1 MLFLFS
7 FLLWSLTC
15 GSSLVWC
22 LRLNTNTTEIF
33 TTFPKLSI
41 KACNLYTIDAAGVET
56 ALSASA
62 TNETCF
68 RDGYIHKSPEDKYA
82 AAYQIGTFGQNR
94 TLTLVESSRRHQT
107 QPRVIQY
114 QYDNP
119 GDNISILHPRLY
131 DLVEKKQININ
142 NDFIGNIDSIEDVQ
156 WGFRNHTYRYMIADR
171 GVQGLRMV
179 EVDTSGNSR
188 VLVEERIE
196 KGIDLYDKIAWGFL
210 NETEQMWWLIT
221 TGEFD
226 VYDVI
231 RVDEKAQVL
240 YFRALGMVKEQ
251 SPYHMHL
258 ARINFDGSGF
268 EILTDGDG
276 YHRNTFRSDNTFED
290 IWSRVDLPLQG
301 VLRDI
306 NGRQIQKIEVDN
318 QVWDNITLPER
329 FSAPGRD
336 GETPIWD
343 IIVRPKTFDPAKR
356 YRVMERVYAGPQNCY
371 APQDLTNATMWNL
384 ALAFQK
390 VADDND
396 VIVVQ
401 SDGMGTSWRGR
412 AYRDV
417 AWHNLQEA
425 GFPDR
430 IAWIKAAAKDRPYM
444 DLEGGVG
451 IYGTSAGGQTA
462 MAALIWY
469 SDFYT
474 AATADAGCHDN
485 RVDKMWWNELNVGYP
500 VDNTL
505 YDAASNLV
513 HAQEVNGSL
522 LLLVAELDDNVDP
535 ASTLQVI
542 NALNAAEKDFDFML
556 VPGAGHGVQFSPD
569 VQVQNKVKRFW
580 KTWKNGN
587 GLG

>member
-82 AAYQIGTFGQNR
+82 YAVAYQIGTFGQNR
-94 TLTLVESSRRHQT
+94 TLTLVESSPRTQT

-114 QYDNP
+114 QYDKP
-119 GDNISILHPRLY
+119 GDNISILHPRLF
-131 DLVEKKQININ
+131 DLVEKKQNNIN

-171 GVQGLRMV
+171 GFQGLRMV

-196 KGIDLYDKIAWGFL
+196 KGIDLYEKIAERNGWNSIYLVNTTRVNGRDTP
-210 NETEQMWWLIT
+210 TEDSIRQVT

-240 YFRALGMVKEQ
+240 YFRARGMVKEQ

-290 IWSRVDLPLQG
+290 IWSRVDLPLQ
-301 VLRDI
+301 
-306 NGRQIQKIEVDN
+306 EVDN
-318 QVWDNITLPER
+318 QVWDKITLPER

-336 GETPIWD
+336 GETPIWG

-356 YRVMERVYAGPQNCY
+356 YRVLERVYPGPQNCY
-371 APQDLTNATMWNL
+371 TPQDLTNATMWDL

-412 AYRDV
+412 AFRDV

-451 IYGTSAGGQTA
+451 IYGTSA
-462 MAALIWY
+462 
-469 SDFYT
+469 
-474 AATADAGCHDN
+474 
-485 RVDKMWWNELNVGYP
+485 VG
-500 VDNTL
+500 
-505 YDAASNLV
+505 
-513 HAQEVNGSL
+513 
-522 LLLVAELDDNVDP
+522 
-535 ASTLQVI
+535 
-542 NALNAAEKDFDFML
+542 
-556 VPGAGHGVQFSPD
+556 
-569 VQVQNKVKRFW
+569 
-580 KTWKNGN
+580 
-587 GLG
+587 